1 MPVTNGREWDDS
13 ADAALAALYAGQ
25 GLGRTEVAGIMGRT
39 EAAISNRVWRLKIT
53 ERAGVQM
60 RKCLGGCE
68 RMFPSSWIGHRQCP
82 SCTVINAGMM
92 ECA

>member
-1 MPVTNGREWDDS
+1 MSVSAGQAWDDS

-25 GLGRTEVAGIMGRT
+25 GLGRTEVAGIMGRS
-39 EAAISNRVWRLKIT
+39 EAAISNRVWGLKMT
-53 ERAGVQM
+53 ERDGVQM

-68 RMFPSSWIGHRQCP
+68 RLFPSSWIGHRQCP
-82 SCTVINAGMM
+82 GCYAINAGMM

>member
-1 MPVTNGREWDDS
+1 MAERE
-13 ADAALAALYAGQ
+13 
-25 GLGRTEVAGIMGRT
+25 
-39 EAAISNRVWRLKIT
+39 
-53 ERAGVQM
+53 GVQM
-60 RKCLGGCE
+60 RKCLRGCE